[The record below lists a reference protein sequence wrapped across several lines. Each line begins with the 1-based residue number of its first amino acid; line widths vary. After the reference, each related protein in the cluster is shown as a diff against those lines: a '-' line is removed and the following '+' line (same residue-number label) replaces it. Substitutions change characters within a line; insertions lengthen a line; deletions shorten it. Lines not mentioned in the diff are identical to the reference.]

1 MLQQINQPVD
11 VLLAFKGDERRVTP
25 LKVQWGKH
33 VFSITKLG
41 FRHPTSRGKRM
52 IHVFDVFDGTHS
64 LRLEF
69 DAESLV
75 WTLTAITDEAILNQP
90 PI

>member
-1 MLQQINQPVD
+1 MITNINEPVD
-11 VLLAFKGDERRVTP
+11 VLLAFNGARRHVTP
-25 LKVQWGKH
+25 LKVQWKRQ

-41 FRHPTSRGKRM
+41 FRHPTTRGQRM
-52 IHVFDVFDGTHS
+52 VHIFDVFDGTHS

-75 WTLTAITDEAILNQP
+75 WTLKAITDEHNTGVN
-90 PI
+90 